1 MFIYGLSE
9 EDVVDSLSKEGL
21 SKDDIFLAIVA
32 AKMEL
37 ENAR

>member
-21 SKDDIFLAIVA
+21 SKDDIFVA